1 MLDKL
6 TADLMREDHLLTP
19 YGIASEDIQTDFFEM
34 IGTRMGSGAI
44 SPPGEVFILTGL
56 WEGGKKKEAKEIIDR
71 YLGALMQKGFPHYL
85 DPISGDGSFMGGTWC
100 RNAFTILARMV
111 TEG

>member
-1 MLDKL
+1 MPLRHRQRGHPD
-6 TADLMREDHLLTP
+6 RLLRDDRHQDGQRRHQP
-19 YGIASEDIQTDFFEM
+19 
-34 IGTRMGSGAI
+34 SGEI
-44 SPPGEVFILTGL
+44 FILTGM

-71 YLGALMQKGFPHYL
+71 YLGALMAKGFPHYL

-111 TEG
+111 SEG